1 MVPAVLDAGVGLTM
15 ALFVPPKPQI
25 VNPAGTHDCYFQY
38 EAGGTLCRLIPFGGN
53 QIMTGG
59 VRQTIPAAGVTLAP
73 NAAWA
78 SYPVLFAGVGISG
91 GVMILAAFDPVANP
105 VVIDAYGMPVFTGQ
119 TNFTLVGAFTRNGST
134 TAFAQSAQFGGV
146 ISYWNRRQRT
156 VRGTWSVAS
165 ASGGWIEL
173 SSAARLTM
181 VGFVGDAIRFT
192 YSGTV
197 YSDTSGAGEGT
208 QVYYSFNG
216 GAANYIQP
224 PEYFIQ
230 SQAYATAPFGFQFD
244 LGPISPA
251 ALMTSFLFGYIA
263 SGGTG
268 TWYGDCSAV
277 FEG

>member
-1 MVPAVLDAGVGLTM
+1 M

-25 VNPAGTHDCYFQY
+25 INPAGTHDCYFQY
-38 EAGGTLCRLIPFGGN
+38 ESASVCRLIPFGGN
-53 QIMTGG
+53 QIMIAG

-73 NAAWA
+73 QPSWA
-78 SYPVLFAGVGISG
+78 TYPVLLVGVAMVS
-91 GVMILAAFDPVANP
+91 GVMTLLAFDPATYP
-105 VVIDAYGMPVFTGQ
+105 VVIDAFGMPVFTGF
-119 TNFTLVGAFTRNGST
+119 TNYTLVGALTQNGST
-134 TAFAQSAQFGGV
+134 TQFAQSAQFGGV

-173 SSAARLTM
+173 STAARLTM

>member
-1 MVPAVLDAGVGLTM
+1 M

-25 VNPAGTHDCYFQY
+25 INPAGTHDCYFQY
-38 EAGGTLCRLIPFGGN
+38 ESGSVCRLIPFGGN
-53 QIMTGG
+53 QIMIGG

-78 SYPVLFAGVGISG
+78 SYPVLFVGAGMTG
-91 GVMILAAFDPVANP
+91 GVMGLSVFDPNVQT
-105 VVIDAYGMPVFTGQ
+105 VIIDAFGMPVFTG
-119 TNFTLVGAFTRNGST
+119 FPAWTLVGAFTQNGST
-134 TAFAQSAQFGGV
+134 TIFAQSAQFGGV

-156 VRGTWSVAS
+156 VRGAWNVAS
-165 ASGGWIEL
+165 ASSGWVEL

-181 VGFVGDAIRFT
+181 VGFVGDMVRFT

-208 QVYYSFNG
+208 QVYYNFNG

-230 SQAYATAPFGFQFD
+230 SVPYSTAPFGFQFD